1 MLSIQFQD
9 VFRRTVT
16 AKKFGSMFNISKFQI
31 KYIHMNC
38 VSITTASLGEG
49 KLVAVVIPG
58 VGGSQSPR
66 HSASS
71 GCG

>member
-31 KYIHMNC
+31 KYIHM
-38 VSITTASLGEG
+38 
-49 KLVAVVIPG
+49 KVV
-58 VGGSQSPR
+58 
-66 HSASS
+66 
-71 GCG
+71 